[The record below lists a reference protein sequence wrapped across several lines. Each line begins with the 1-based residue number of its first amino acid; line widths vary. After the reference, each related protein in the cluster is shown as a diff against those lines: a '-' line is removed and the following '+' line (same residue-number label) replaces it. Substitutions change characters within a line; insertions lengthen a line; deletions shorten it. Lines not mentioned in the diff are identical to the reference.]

1 MRYRFALP
9 LALLAL
15 TALADVAQAA
25 RILTVRDLTANPKR
39 YNHQYVTVRAFGY
52 FSLGGHTYQLLQN
65 EAQLYSGR
73 DMRLEEMEKDRNCL
87 TVTNRDENRNR
98 FPLWHRRTLTV
109 SGHFHA
115 DVNWEQNYFGCGMGH
130 AWGLE
135 IEKVLSV
142 RGPVFPVEDF
152 QEKPPFALGNDVIL
166 TGEEPQFTE
175 LKHWQRVLLK
185 DEEGAPVKTRFAR
198 NPQWGF
204 VLRSSFKT
212 PYGDGALS
220 LWRDSKNVV
229 HYSTA
234 AGLPEELE

>member
-1 MRYRFALP
+1 MRYWFAVP
-9 LALLAL
+9 LTLLTLA
-15 TALADVAQAA
+15 ALADVAQAA
-25 RILTVRDLTANPKR
+25 RILSVRDLTANPER
-39 YNHQYVTVRAFGY
+39 YHGQYVTVRAFGI
-52 FSLGGHTYQLLQN
+52 FAQHTYKLLQD
-65 EAQLYSGR
+65 EDRLYKGQ
-73 DMRLEEMEKDRNCL
+73 DMRLEDIEKDPDCL

-98 FPLWHRRTLTV
+98 FRLWNRRTLTV
-109 SGHFHA
+109 SGHFTA
-115 DVNWEQNYFGCGMGH
+115 SVNWEQNYFGCGMGH
-130 AWGLE
+130 VWGLA

-142 RGPVFPVEDF
+142 RGPIFPVVEY
-152 QEKPPFALGNDVIL
+152 QEIPPFALGNDVIL

-185 DEEGAPVKTRFAR
+185 DEEGEPIKTRFAR

-220 LWRDSKNVV
+220 LWRDSENVV